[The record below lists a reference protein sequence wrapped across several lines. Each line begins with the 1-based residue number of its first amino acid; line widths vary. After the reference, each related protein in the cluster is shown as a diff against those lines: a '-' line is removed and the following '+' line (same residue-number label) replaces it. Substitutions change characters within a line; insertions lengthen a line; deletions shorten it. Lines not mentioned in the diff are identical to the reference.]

1 MPSGIRVITESIA
14 HARSVALGYWVGV
27 GRRDEPAAAAGS
39 SHFLEHLLFKGG
51 EKRDAAAIARA
62 VDALGGEMNAF
73 TTQEHTAYYLRLP
86 ARAVDFGLDLLAEV
100 IWEPAFRPHE
110 VDAERQVILEE
121 ILVELDTP
129 DDQVMSVLAE
139 TLFPGHPLG
148 QEVLGTPQSIAALTS
163 QDIAAFHEHW
173 YQPVN
178 IVVAAAGALE
188 HEAVVESVERGLVAA
203 GRGSGG
209 AVPLREAPSA
219 ASRRVGVV
227 RRKTEQA
234 HLAIALPGL
243 ACGDEDR
250 FALAVL
256 NQALGGG
263 MSSRLFQ
270 IIREERGL
278 AYSVYS
284 SAAAYADCGAL
295 VIYAGTSP
303 GRAGEVHSLISTE
316 LDRCSH
322 RGIDD
327 DELAV
332 AKGYLEGATLL
343 GLEDPGSCMARI
355 GQACLEGDEV
365 METDELVSR
374 FARVTAADVRRVID
388 RVFGSGRQSLAVVSP
403 LGRREVEGWLSP
415 RVA

>member
-1 MPSGIRVITESIA
+1 MITESIA

-51 EKRDAAAIARA
+51 EKRGAAAIARA

-148 QEVLGTPQSIAALTS
+148 QEVLGTPETIAALTP
-163 QDIAAFHEHW
+163 QDIAAFHEQW
-173 YQPVN
+173 YQPINV
-178 IVVAAAGALE
+178 VVAAAGALE
-188 HEAVVESVERGLVAA
+188 HEAVVEAVERGLVAA
-203 GRGSGG
+203 GRRGGG
-209 AVPLREAPSA
+209 AVPLREAPIA
-219 ASRRVGVV
+219 APRRVGVV

-234 HLAIALPGL
+234 HLAIALPGF
-243 ACGDEDR
+243 AGGDDDR

-284 SAAAYADCGAL
+284 STAAYADCGAL

-303 GRAGEVHSLISTE
+303 GRAGEVHSLISAE
-316 LDRCSH
+316 LERCSH
-322 RGIDD
+322 GGIDD

-343 GLEDPGSCMARI
+343 GLEDSGSCMARI
-355 GQACLEGDEV
+355 GQSCLEGDEV
-365 METDELVSR
+365 LETDELVSR
-374 FARVTAADVRRVID
+374 FARVTAADVSRVID
-388 RVFGSGRQSLAVVSP
+388 RVLGTGRQSLAVVSP
-403 LGRREVEGWLSP
+403 LGRREVEGWLAP
-415 RVA
+415 AVE